1 MRNATSIPEEAIK
14 LEDVKEIVPEII
26 IVRKKMVITQRRL
39 DFLFFLSGF
48 PRGGPS
54 SPMEKLL

>member
-39 DFLFFLSGF
+39 DFYSFCPASL
-48 PRGGPS
+48 RGGPS
-54 SPMEKLL
+54 SPMENL